1 MSVSCK
7 TLKAEITHALG
18 ANNAEKIGLAGL
30 SLMTLEADPR
40 WREET

>member
-18 ANNAEKIGLAGL
+18 ASNAEKINLTGL